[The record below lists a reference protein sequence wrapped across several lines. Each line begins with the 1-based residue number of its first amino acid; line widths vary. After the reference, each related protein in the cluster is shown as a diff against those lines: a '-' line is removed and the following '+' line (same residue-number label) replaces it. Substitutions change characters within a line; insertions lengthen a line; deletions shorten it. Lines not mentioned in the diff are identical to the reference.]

1 MKISNLIKE
10 ELQTLLNEKATVV
23 GGESFNFTQP
33 VKSPAVGFYN
43 YDSFSSEYDA
53 DVSESSIA
61 ITWQV
66 SFWVNQYG
74 IESFTIDGER
84 VAGQYK
90 LQLRDKQSDE
100 LKQEIVKDIAEIKWK
115 FETED
120 NVTLLL
126 HKSLYVTGLDF
137 DFKTQTCRL
146 YF

>member
-10 ELQTLLNEKATVV
+10 EVQNLFNERATVV

-33 VKSPAVGFYN
+33 VKSPSVGFYN
-43 YDSFSSEYDA
+43 YDTFTSEYDA
-53 DVSESSIA
+53 NVSESNIA

-66 SFWVNQYG
+66 SFRVNQYG
-74 IESFTIDGER
+74 IESFIINGER

-90 LQLRDKQSDE
+90 LQLHDKQSDE

-115 FETED
+115 FETEN

-126 HKSLYVTGLDF
+126 RKSLYVTGLDF